1 MRSDLNIFKQYI
13 NQQNLEIKIFTNDLQ
28 SKYDIQA
35 SYMQQLVLVSLII
48 TKLFKNIYNLVK

>member
-28 SKYDIQA
+28 TKYDIQA
-35 SYMQQLVLVSLII
+35 SHMQQLVLVN
-48 TKLFKNIYNLVK
+48 LFFINHNALYL

>member
-48 TKLFKNIYNLVK
+48 TKLFKNIYNFVK